1 MVPVLKNGGERSTAN
16 NYRPASLLSMAS
28 KIFEKQVNN
37 GIVHLLQKCGLFSD
51 FQFGFKSSSSTA
63 DLLIFVSDRLT
74 WAFNSP
80 GATQAVAL
88 DITKAFYRV
97 WHVIVLHRPTSYGI
111 LGKIFCFISSFLSS
125 RQL

>member
-1 MVPVLKNGGERSTAN
+1 MVPVFKNGGERSTAN
-16 NYRPASLLSMAS
+16 NYLPASLLSVVS
-28 KIFEKQVNN
+28 KVFEKQVNN

-51 FQFGFKSSSSTA
+51 FQYGFKSSSSTA
-63 DLLIFVSDRLT
+63 DLLTVVSDRFT

-80 GATQAVAL
+80 GATQAVPL

-97 WHVIVLHRPTSYGI
+97 WHAIVLHKSKSYGI
-111 LGKIFCFISSFLSS
+111 LGEILGFISSFLSS